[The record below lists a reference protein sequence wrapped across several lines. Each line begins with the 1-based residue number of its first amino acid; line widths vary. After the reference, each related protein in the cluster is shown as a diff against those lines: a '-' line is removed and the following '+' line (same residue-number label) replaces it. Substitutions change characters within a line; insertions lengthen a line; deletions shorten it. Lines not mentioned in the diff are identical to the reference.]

1 MFPVT
6 TVMLWL
12 AMAAAAFAQQ
22 NPAPDQPATAP
33 APPPGADQMTG
44 QLMFFTLGAGLLI
57 AIALM
62 MYFLRKRSNR
72 AAAERVFNPPDR
84 DSL

>member
-1 MFPVT
+1 
-6 TVMLWL
+6 
-12 AMAAAAFAQQ
+12 
-22 NPAPDQPATAP
+22 
-33 APPPGADQMTG
+33 MTG